1 MTPTPT
7 RTPTSSPI
15 FCGSGTTTGSHFYTD
30 CCGNFIVGSEVG
42 LVVTLDYTRPSN
54 GVSKSFIAT
63 SVTCPTPS
71 QTPTNTPTPT
81 LTPTPTNTPTP
92 TLTPSIT
99 PSISQTPSK
108 TPQYELVNECN
119 VFSSFP
125 MGVSCFVVSQPTSST
140 SLDGIL
146 SLKITGGT
154 SPYSVFWSNG
164 QSSQTLTGIPAGTYE
179 ATVVDY
185 YGDYSANTICSLFAP
200 SPTPTS
206 TPTITPTSSPEAAY
220 PQLCF
225 TLTNNSQVIGPL
237 QFSASTFV
245 NGKPSYESNSYVM
258 YWNTGTTRWEILN
271 WNYEGLPASTNSSN
285 IPISAW
291 SLLGGSQPT
300 QISVVEGICPAYS
313 PLISSVSIENN
324 TCGKSSNCDGSI
336 IISAS
341 GGFPPYSYSING
353 GVSFQLSN
361 IFNGLCS
368 NTYQTV
374 VKDSANN
381 QQTSTAFVGIDQLQK
396 NYILSINVDSVI
408 ENGPEEKTTKW
419 SISVNPELEVGVTI
433 SFNMNVSTF
442 EKVNGPGNG
451 VITTFNEFYKNGS
464 FITPINTTTDF
475 ANYTR
480 PNCSPEVTTE
490 DSKFEVYSIA
500 MVKGD
505 TLTGTTLA
513 NAYITGSDI
522 SPNGCSTLLEQNV
535 KISLSNATINGCSCC
550 NIVLDTTSPETFLI
564 LGVGNST
571 IIE

>member
-7 RTPTSSPI
+7 P
-15 FCGSGTTTGSHFYTD
+15 
-30 CCGNFIVGSEVG
+30 
-42 LVVTLDYTRPSN
+42 
-54 GVSKSFIAT
+54 
-63 SVTCPTPS
+63 SVTPSPTPI
-71 QTPTNTPTPT
+71 
-81 LTPTPTNTPTP
+81 L
-92 TLTPSIT
+92 
-99 PSISQTPSK
+99 K
-108 TPQYELVNECN
+108 LVNECE
-119 VFSSFP
+119 VFTLFP
-125 MGVSCFVVSQPTSST
+125 LGVECFIISQPTSST

-146 SLKITGGT
+146 SLNITGGT
-154 SPYSVFWSNG
+154 SPYTITWSGG
-164 QSSQTLTGIPAGTYE
+164 QIGKTISGVPVGTYE
-179 ATVVDY
+179 ATIVDF
-185 YGDYSANTICSLFAP
+185 YGDYTATTICSLVA
-200 SPTPTS
+200 PTPTPTP
-206 TPTITPTSSPEAAY
+206 TPTITLTPSSQPEY
-220 PQLCF
+220 PLICF
-225 TLTNNSQVIGPL
+225 TLVNNTQVVGPL
-237 QFSASTFV
+237 QFAPSITIG
-245 NGKPSYESNSYVM
+245 GKPSYVFGTYVM
-258 YWNTGTTRWEILN
+258 YWNITTTRWEILN
-271 WNYEGLPASTNSSN
+271 WNYEGLPSSTNTSN
-285 IPISAW
+285 IPTSGW
-291 SLLGGSQPT
+291 VLLGGSQST
-300 QISVVEGICPAYS
+300 QIFVVQGTCPSYS

-341 GGFPPYSYSING
+341 GGVPPYSYSING
-353 GVSFQLSN
+353 GASFQLSN

-374 VKDSANN
+374 VKDSLNN

-408 ENGPEEKTTKW
+408 ENGSEEKTTKW
-419 SISVNPELEVGVTI
+419 SISINPELEVGVTI

-480 PNCSPEVTTE
+480 PNCSPEITTE
-490 DSKFEVYSIA
+490 DSKFEIYSIT

-535 KISLSNATINGCSCC
+535 KILLSNATINGCSCC